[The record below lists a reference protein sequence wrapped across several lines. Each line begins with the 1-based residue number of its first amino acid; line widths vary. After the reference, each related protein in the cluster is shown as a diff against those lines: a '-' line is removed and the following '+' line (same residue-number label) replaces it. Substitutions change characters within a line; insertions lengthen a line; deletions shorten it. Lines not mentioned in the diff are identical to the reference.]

1 MKNFF
6 KEFKAFISRG
16 NILDMAV
23 GVIIGAAF
31 GKIVTSLVN
40 DIIMPLITWAFGAES
55 LADLSVPLR
64 TDADGVVTLAW
75 NYGNFIQSIID
86 FLIIAFCIFIIIKLV
101 MKSQQ
106 VFKNS
111 YQELKYTRPTKEQKK
126 LLQDRGIDLKD
137 KKAVHAALKAL
148 ADEEKKKAAEA
159 VVKKETQEEIL
170 NDIRELLKN
179 MAKNEKNDTVDE
191 IIENKENDKK

>member
-1 MKNFF
+1 MKKFF

-40 DIIMPLITWAFGAES
+40 DILMPLITWAFGAES

-64 TDADGVVTLAW
+64 TDAEGVVTLSW

-86 FLIIAFCIFIIIKLV
+86 FLIVAFCIFIVIKIV

-106 VFKNS
+106 AFKNLN
-111 YQELKYTRPTKEQKK
+111 QEIKFTRPNKEQKK
-126 LLQDRGIDLKD
+126 LLQERGIDLKD
-137 KKAVHAALKAL
+137 KKAVHAAMKAL
-148 ADEEKKKAAEA
+148 ADEEKKKTEQA
-159 VVKKETQEEIL
+159 VVKKETQEDIL
-170 NDIRELLKN
+170 NDIRTLLKKMSDSSDSQDN
-179 MAKNEKNDTVDE
+179 TQSDNS
-191 IIENKENDKK
+191 KK

>member
-1 MKNFF
+1 MKKFF

-40 DIIMPLITWAFGAES
+40 DILMPLITWAFGAES

-64 TDADGVVTLAW
+64 TDAEGVVTLSW

-86 FLIIAFCIFIIIKLV
+86 FLIVAFCIFIVIKVV

-106 VFKNS
+106 AFKNLN
-111 YQELKYTRPTKEQKK
+111 QEIKFTRPNKEQKK
-126 LLQDRGIDLKD
+126 LLQERGIDLKD
-137 KKAVHAALKAL
+137 KKAVHAAMKAL
-148 ADEEKKKAAEA
+148 ADEEKKKAEQA
-159 VVKKETQEEIL
+159 VVKKETQEDIL
-170 NDIRELLKN
+170 NDIRTLLKKMSDSSDSQDN
-179 MAKNEKNDTVDE
+179 TQSDNSKN
-191 IIENKENDKK
+191 